1 MKQAK
6 WNLLRLKQQK
16 KPLLLPELLQWL
28 GMIIVIAIIYFIAA
42 RVGMSL
48 APVNSLSKITPVWP
62 PAPFALATLLS
73 LGYKAVG
80 GIFLGELLVNISH
93 LLQVTGSIFTALWV
107 SIIKGL
113 TSTTSLL
120 LAAFLI
126 RRSTGTSFPFYTAQN
141 VFKFL
146 LIVIICPILSASLGL
161 ICICLGGVSEWE
173 NFSSQWLTFWLGD
186 GISLAV
192 FTPTLLI
199 WQPIRYFRVPKKR
212 FVEAILL
219 LLTLWGIGELA
230 FGMGH
235 PIEYLLLPV
244 LVWAAFRFQEVGA
257 IAASFI
263 VTVNALLATIRGE
276 GSFVRGSLTD
286 SLLLLQSFMAVV
298 TITTLVLAAVLS
310 EVRRSQKE
318 LFIINE
324 ELESRVEERTA
335 ALQESNDNLL
345 IEIVERKQVE
355 IALRLSEAEKTQL
368 IVSLEE
374 KASTL
379 ANIVQQLKSTQAQL
393 IQTEK
398 MSSLGQLVAGVAHEI
413 NNPVNFIYANLQH
426 VSEYTQGLLSVVH
439 IYQQAYP
446 ESQPE
451 IKQLLKKIDLDFI
464 IEDLPKIVSS
474 MELGTE
480 RIQEIVLSL
489 RNFSRIDEVQ
499 KKFVN
504 IHEGIESTLLI
515 LQHRLKARKNK
526 PEIKIIKEY
535 SNLPPV
541 ECNPGQINQVLM
553 NLLCNAI
560 DAIEE
565 SGMMNNHNNQNN
577 QTIGNP
583 HITIR
588 TKVTNNST
596 DKETIDN
603 WVIISIADSAQ
614 GMTEEVRGRLFDPF
628 FTTKP
633 VGKGTGLGLSI
644 CYQIVVDKHGG
655 KLSCISSP
663 GEGAEFIIEIPV
675 KAKNY

>member
-6 WNLLRLKQQK
+6 WNLPQLGQDK
-16 KPLLLPELLQWL
+16 KSLLLPELLQCL
-28 GMIIVIAIIYFIAA
+28 VMIIVIAVLYFVGAK
-42 RVGMSL
+42 VGMYL
-48 APVNSLSKITPVWP
+48 APANSLSKITPVWP

-93 LLQVTGSIFTALWV
+93 LLNVTDSIITTLWV
-107 SIIKGL
+107 SIIKGF
-113 TSTTSLL
+113 TSTASLL

-126 RRSTGTSFPFYTAQN
+126 RRSTGSSFPFHTAQH
-141 VFKFL
+141 VFKFV
-146 LIVIICPILSASLGL
+146 LIVITCPIISATFGL
-161 ICICLGGVSEWE
+161 ICICVGGVSEWE
-173 NFSSQWLTFWLGD
+173 NFSTQWLTFWLGD
-186 GISLAV
+186 GISLAI
-192 FTPTLLI
+192 FTPIMLI
-199 WQPIRYFRVPKKR
+199 WQPVRYFRIPKKQLA
-212 FVEAILL
+212 EAMLL
-219 LLTLWGIGELA
+219 LLTLWGIGEIA
-230 FGMGH
+230 FGMGY

-257 IAASFI
+257 ITASFM
-263 VTVNALLATIRGE
+263 VTVDALLATIRGE

-286 SLLLLQSFMAVV
+286 SLLLLQTFMAVV
-298 TITTLVLAAVLS
+298 TITTLVLAALLS

-335 ALQESNDNLL
+335 ALQESNDNFL

-374 KASTL
+374 KAATL
-379 ANIVQQLKSTQAQL
+379 ASIVQQLKSTQAQL

-426 VSEYTQGLLSVVH
+426 VSEYTQHLLC
-439 IYQQAYP
+439 IIQAYQQTYP
-446 ESQPE
+446 ESQPQ
-451 IKQLLKKIDLDFI
+451 IKQLVKKIDLEFI

-474 MELGTE
+474 MEVGTE

-504 IHEGIESTLLI
+504 LHEGIESTLLI
-515 LQHRLKARKNK
+515 LQHRLKPRKNK
-526 PEIKIIKEY
+526 PEIKIIREY
-535 SNLPPV
+535 TNLPSV

-565 SGMMNNHNNQNN
+565 SGLIDNKNNK
-577 QTIGNP
+577 TTCNP

-596 DKETIDN
+596 NNEINDY
-603 WVIISIADSAQ
+603 WAIISIADNAQ
-614 GMTEEVRGRLFDPF
+614 GMTEEVRARLFDPF

-675 KAKNY
+675 KAKRL